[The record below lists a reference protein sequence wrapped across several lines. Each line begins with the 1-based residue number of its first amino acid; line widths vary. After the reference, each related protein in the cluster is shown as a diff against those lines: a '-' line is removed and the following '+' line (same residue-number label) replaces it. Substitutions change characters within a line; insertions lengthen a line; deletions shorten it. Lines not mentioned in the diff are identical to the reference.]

1 MKKTRT
7 ISFFDESKPSFASF
21 RKYLEHQTDRK
32 KVLNETA
39 SHLIN
44 LKNPNKRVLAFKKKF
59 FETYARELA
68 ANTGCSEVLPDHL
81 RIQTKLWEQFLI
93 EMMNAACKAGYLGKM
108 TASRL
113 ARILVCILD
122 TNYDQAGM
130 VGRLKNL
137 QPQYGDIYK
146 KVAELALYITKK
158 I

>member
-1 MKKTRT
+1 M
-7 ISFFDESKPSFASF
+7 
-21 RKYLEHQTDRK
+21 
-32 KVLNETA
+32 
-39 SHLIN
+39 
-44 LKNPNKRVLAFKKKF
+44 LAFKKKF

-146 KVAELALYITKK
+146 KVAELASYITKK